1 MTLFVRRANK
11 STLPSLRENPSYY
24 RCLSTRIGPLLV
36 VTGLGVSVSAQAQE
50 QTQDQAPNQD
60 PDRPEIPP
68 ETTDPGDE
76 YRDDARRLATEAATH
91 YEAGEYA
98 LALDLFLRAGKLYDA
113 PTLKFWQAR
122 CLEQLGRL
130 VDAEARYAEV
140 ARTNVEGD
148 APEAFLNAQRE
159 SEAALAELRK
169 RLPTITVI
177 VHNAKDISRVEL
189 DGRVLPPPLVGA
201 PVAVDPGTHVIKVTR
216 SSGPEQVES
225 VAIVESQAQVV
236 HVNFETPNQTPLL
249 PIMTPA
255 SEEPESTSNWR
266 TTVGFSSLGLGAV
279 GLGVGVFVG
288 LAAMNKHKTLEANC
302 PDDKCDDPFHDDVD
316 SFHQL
321 KTISTV
327 GYAVGIVGVGAGA
340 VLLLTGDH
348 GQTTAIEL
356 HPDGASLRHMF

>member
-11 STLPSLRENPSYY
+11 STLPLLRENLSYY
-24 RCLSTRIGPLLV
+24 RRLSTRTGLLLV
-36 VTGLGVSVSAQAQE
+36 GMGLCVPVSAQAQE
-50 QTQDQAPNQD
+50 ESQEQEPSQEQ
-60 PDRPEIPP
+60 PDLPP
-68 ETTDPGDE
+68 ETSDPGEE

-91 YEAGEYA
+91 YEAGQYA
-98 LALDLFLRAGKLYDA
+98 VALDLFLRAGKLYDA

-140 ARTNVEGD
+140 ARTSVEGD
-148 APEAFLNAQRE
+148 VPEAFLSAQRD
-159 SEAALAELRK
+159 SQAALALLRK
-169 RLPTITVI
+169 RLPTITIV

-236 HVNFETPNQTPLL
+236 HVNFESPQELPLV
-249 PIMTPA
+249 PIMTVAP
-255 SEEPESTSNWR
+255 EEPESATDWH
-266 TTVGFSSLGLGAV
+266 TTIGISSLVLGTV
-279 GLGVGVFVG
+279 GLGVGVIAG
-288 LAAMNKHKTLEANC
+288 IQAMDKYKALEDNC
-302 PDDKCDDPFHDDVD
+302 PEGDCPEALHDDVD
-316 SFHQL
+316 SFRQW

-327 GYAVGIVGVGAGA
+327 GYAVGIVGAGAGA
-340 VLLLTGDH
+340 VLLLTGDRE
-348 GQTTAIEL
+348 QDTALEL
-356 HPDGASLRHMF
+356 RPNGASLRHRF